1 MTNATQMTENL
12 TIHLKGK
19 DVLTETNA
27 LPLSTSG
34 DDYPPS
40 RPGLKT
46 LIGVVA
52 VLLVGAGI
60 LWWPTISA
68 FVGL

>member
-12 TIHLKGK
+12 TIHLKDK
-19 DVLTETNA
+19 DVLTETNP
-27 LPLSTSG
+27 LPLSTRG

-40 RPGLKT
+40 RPGRKT
-46 LIGVVA
+46 LIGVAV

>member
-1 MTNATQMTENL
+1 MMAFNKLCPWEIVMT
-12 TIHLKGK
+12 
-19 DVLTETNA
+19 DSNA
-27 LPLSTSG
+27 LPPSIRG

-40 RPGLKT
+40 RPGIKT
-46 LIGVVA
+46 LIAAV

-60 LWWPTISA
+60 LWWPAISA